1 MGNRK
6 RKAARWQ
13 EAAEKRNRE
22 PFFPLRYDVL
32 RSPVIQTLSGNAV
45 KLLAYLMAQYNGY
58 NNGDLSAT
66 DKGTAEAGAFKSTA
80 TLAKAKRELM
90 ESGLIAVSRQGGK
103 NQCTLYALTF
113 LAIDDCGGKLDM
125 GETRRAPDDWKR
137 RHYELNPI
145 PSLKQH

>member
-6 RKAARWQ
+6 RKAERWQ

-66 DKGTAEAGAFKSTA
+66 DKEAIEAGAFKSTA
-80 TLAKAKRELM
+80 TLAKAKRELL